1 MTESHKMR
9 LLRSGA
15 TTRRGFLQASAA
27 TGIAAAGFSAGLF
40 PRSAQAAPKRGG
52 TIRHA
57 KGHGNTTDTLN
68 PATWTNGF
76 TVALPF
82 GMHGYL
88 ASVGTDGSLQPELAE
103 SWEATPDAKIWRF
116 KIRKGVTYH
125 SGKPLTQDDVID
137 AVNFHRGEASTS
149 VAKPLVSSI
158 VNISKD
164 GEDIVVFELEAGS
177 ADFPFVFTDYHMA
190 ICPSD
195 GNGGIDWRSGDGCGA
210 YKLVNFDPGV
220 IAQLERNTNDWNQN
234 RGWFDAVE
242 MLSVLDLNA
251 RTTALVSGDVDVID
265 KLDLKTVGLL
275 GRNPNISIQSIAG
288 PQYYSFAALTD
299 SAPLNDVNVRL
310 ALKHAIDRQELVDKI
325 LFGHG
330 TVGNDQPI
338 GPSYRFYNADQ
349 TQTPFD
355 PDKAKFYLKEAGLD
369 SLEVTLSAADAA
381 FPGAVEAAVLYQN
394 SAAKAG
400 IKINV
405 NRVPN
410 DGYWSDVWLKH
421 PFSAVYWGGRPTEDQ
436 IFTTAYQSG
445 AAWNDSKW
453 SNSRFDEL
461 LLSARAELDEA
472 KRRNMYYEMQQIISQ
487 DGGTVL
493 PMFANFVFATGA
505 KLAKPDQ
512 YASNFDVDGERW
524 MERWWFA

>member
-1 MTESHKMR
+1 MNSRT
-9 LLRSGA
+9 LWTPGA
-15 TTRRGFLQASAA
+15 GSTTRRRFLQAGAA
-27 TGIAAAGFSAGLF
+27 TGLAVAGLSAGLM
-40 PRSAQAAPKRGG
+40 PGRAYAQPKRGG

-57 KGHGNTTDTLN
+57 KGHGNTNDTLD

-88 ASVGTDGSLQPELAE
+88 TVVGTDGSLEPSLAE
-103 SWEATPDAKIWRF
+103 SWEATPDAKTWRF
-116 KIRKGVTYH
+116 KIRQGVTYH
-125 SGKPLTQDDVID
+125 SGKPLTADDVID
-137 AVNFHRGEASTS
+137 SVNYHRGEKSTS
-149 VAKPLVSSI
+149 VAKPLVASI
-158 VNISKD
+158 TSISKD
-164 GEDIVVFELEAGS
+164 GDDTVVFELEAGS

-195 GNGGIDWRSGDGCGA
+195 GNGGIDWKSGDGCGA
-210 YKLVNFDPGV
+210 YKLVHFDPGV
-220 IAQLERNTNDWNQN
+220 VAQLERFTDDWNQD

-242 MLSVLDLNA
+242 MLSVVDLNA
-251 RTTALVSGDVDVID
+251 RTTALVSGQVDMID

-275 GRNPNISIQSIAG
+275 GRKPGVEINSIAG

-299 SAPLNDVNVRL
+299 QAPLDDVNVRL
-310 ALKHAIDRQELVDKI
+310 ALKHAINRQELVDKI

-338 GPSYRFYNADQ
+338 GPSYRFYDKELP
-349 TQTPFD
+349 QTPYD
-355 PDKAKFYLKEAGLD
+355 PDKAKFYLKQAGLD

-394 SAAKAG
+394 SAESAG
-400 IKINV
+400 IKVNV

-436 IFTTAYQSG
+436 IFTTAYESG
-445 AAWNDSKW
+445 AAWNDSHWK
-453 SNSRFDEL
+453 NARFDEL
-461 LLSARAELDEA
+461 LVAARAELDEA
-472 KRRNMYYEMQQIISQ
+472 KRREMYSEMQSLVSQ

-493 PMFANFVFATGA
+493 PMFANFVFATNG
-505 KLAKPDQ
+505 KIGHGDM
-512 YASNFDVDGERW
+512 ASNFDCDGERW